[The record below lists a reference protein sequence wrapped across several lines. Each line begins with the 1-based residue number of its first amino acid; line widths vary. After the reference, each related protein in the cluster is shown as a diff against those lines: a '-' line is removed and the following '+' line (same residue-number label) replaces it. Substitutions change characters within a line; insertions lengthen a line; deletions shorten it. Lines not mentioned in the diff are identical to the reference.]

1 MLVNI
6 FEGPGVPA
14 GGSKLMAA
22 ILDTNAGDGK
32 AMNASATPVLSIVIP
47 AWNEAR
53 RVPQSLL
60 QIRDYFNSH
69 PLDVEILLMVERS
82 QDDTLDRAGAVV
94 EGDTRFQV
102 IDNLVHRGKG
112 YAVRSGVLR
121 ARGDIVLFM
130 DADLST
136 PLEEV
141 QAFLAH
147 FQQQPDT
154 DVLIGS
160 RALARSRVE
169 KPQSALRRNMG
180 RIFNALVQ
188 TLSVPGITDTQC
200 GFKAFRRDAARA
212 IFSRQTL
219 DGFAFD
225 VEVLMLARALDMRV
239 DVLPVRWLNSPD
251 SSVHIVRDS
260 WRMFRDLLRVRARV
274 RRTLRRQPVG
284 ADPVVG
290 AGPAVGAG
298 LPANTSDQAPAKG
311 A

>member
-1 MLVNI
+1 
-6 FEGPGVPA
+6 
-14 GGSKLMAA
+14 MAA

-32 AMNASATPVLSIVIP
+32 VLSASATPVLSIVIP

-60 QIRDYFNSH
+60 QIRHFFDIR
-69 PLDVEILLMVERS
+69 PLNVEILLMVERS
-82 QDDTLDRAGAVV
+82 QDDTLARAGAAV
-94 EGDTRFQV
+94 EGDPRFQV

-112 YAVRSGVLR
+112 YAVRSGMLR

-136 PLEEV
+136 PLEEIH
-141 QAFLAH
+141 AFLAH
-147 FQQQPDT
+147 LQQQPDT

-160 RALARSRVE
+160 RALAQSRVD
-169 KPQSALRRNMG
+169 KPQGALRRSMG
-180 RIFNALVQ
+180 RIFNTLVQ
-188 TLSVPGITDTQC
+188 ALSVPGITDTQC
-200 GFKAFRRDAARA
+200 GFKAFRREAARA

-225 VEVLMLARALDMRV
+225 VEVLMLARALDLRV
-239 DVLPVRWLNSPD
+239 DSLPVRWLNSPD

-274 RRTLRRQPVG
+274 RRTLRRQPAG
-284 ADPVVG
+284 ADPAVG
-290 AGPAVGAG
+290 SGPAVGAG
-298 LPANTSDQAPAKG
+298 LPAKNSEQMPAKRS
-311 A
+311 

>member
-1 MLVNI
+1 
-6 FEGPGVPA
+6 
-14 GGSKLMAA
+14 
-22 ILDTNAGDGK
+22 
-32 AMNASATPVLSIVIP
+32 
-47 AWNEAR
+47 
-53 RVPQSLL
+53 
-60 QIRDYFNSH
+60 
-69 PLDVEILLMVERS
+69 
-82 QDDTLDRAGAVV
+82 
-94 EGDTRFQV
+94 
-102 IDNLVHRGKG
+102 
-112 YAVRSGVLR
+112 
-121 ARGDIVLFM
+121 
-130 DADLST
+130 
-136 PLEEV
+136 
-141 QAFLAH
+141 
-147 FQQQPDT
+147 
-154 DVLIGS
+154 
-160 RALARSRVE
+160 
-169 KPQSALRRNMG
+169 MG

>member
-1 MLVNI
+1 MT
-6 FEGPGVPA
+6 
-14 GGSKLMAA
+14 A
-22 ILDTNAGDGK
+22 ILDRNTGDGK
-32 AMNASATPVLSIVIP
+32 ALSAAAPPALSIVIP

-53 RVPQSLL
+53 RVPQSLQL
-60 QIRDYFNSH
+60 IRDFLDIH
-69 PLDVEILLMVERS
+69 PLEVEVLLMVERS
-82 QDDTLDRAGAVV
+82 QDDTLARAGAVV
-94 EGDTRFQV
+94 AGDPRFHV

-112 YAVRSGVLR
+112 YAVRSGVLQ

-141 QAFLAH
+141 LAFVTH
-147 FQQQPDT
+147 FQQVPDT

-160 RALARSRVE
+160 RALAQSRVE

-188 TLSVPGITDTQC
+188 ALSVPGISDTQC
-200 GFKAFRRDAARA
+200 GFKAFRRPAARA
-212 IFSRQTL
+212 IFQRQTL

-225 VEVLMLARALDMRV
+225 VEVLMLARALGMRV
-239 DVLPVRWLNSPD
+239 DVRPVRWCNSPD

-284 ADPVVG
+284 A
-290 AGPAVGAG
+290 GPVGAG
-298 LPANTSDQAPAKG
+298 LPANNEKF
-311 A
+311 

>member
-1 MLVNI
+1 MT
-6 FEGPGVPA
+6 G
-14 GGSKLMAA
+14 
-22 ILDTNAGDGK
+22 ILDRNTCDGQ
-32 AMNASATPVLSIVIP
+32 ALSASAIPALSIVIP

-60 QIRDYFNSH
+60 QIRDYFDSH

-82 QDDTLDRAGAVV
+82 QDDTLARAGAAV
-94 EGDTRFQV
+94 EGDPRFQV

-112 YAVRSGVLR
+112 YAVRSGMLR

-160 RALARSRVE
+160 RALAQSRIE

-188 TLSVPGITDTQC
+188 TLS
-200 GFKAFRRDAARA
+200 
-212 IFSRQTL
+212 
-219 DGFAFD
+219 
-225 VEVLMLARALDMRV
+225 
-239 DVLPVRWLNSPD
+239 
-251 SSVHIVRDS
+251 
-260 WRMFRDLLRVRARV
+260 LL
-274 RRTLRRQPVG
+274 T
-284 ADPVVG
+284 
-290 AGPAVGAG
+290 
-298 LPANTSDQAPAKG
+298 
-311 A
+311 